1 MTAVL
6 FAKWSGDFLTHPL
19 YHALLEVKCIP
30 FLEPE
35 PVVALGDGAVRV
47 NLELYTV
54 GDIMRGKGEVVTFR
68 TKEKVFSFGKIAQ
81 PILKFT

>member
-35 PVVALGDGAVRV
+35 PVVALGNDAVRI
-47 NLELYTV
+47 NLELYKV
-54 GDIMRGKGEVVTFR
+54 GEVMRGKGEVVTFR
-68 TKEKVFSFGKIAQ
+68 KIEKVRN
-81 PILKFT
+81 L